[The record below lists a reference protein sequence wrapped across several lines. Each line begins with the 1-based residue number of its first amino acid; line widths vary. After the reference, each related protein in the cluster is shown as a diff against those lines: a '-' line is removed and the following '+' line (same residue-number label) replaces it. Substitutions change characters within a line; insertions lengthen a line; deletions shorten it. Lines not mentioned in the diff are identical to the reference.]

1 MAINRIIFE
10 NPVFGLNDAENEEMS
25 TLAREES
32 KSVKVEDEL
41 MTVSGFRV
49 KTGNNSR
56 IHVLNMTELN
66 TTV

>member
-10 NPVFGLNDAENEEMS
+10 NPVFGLNNAENEEMS

-41 MTVSGFRV
+41 MTVSGLKV